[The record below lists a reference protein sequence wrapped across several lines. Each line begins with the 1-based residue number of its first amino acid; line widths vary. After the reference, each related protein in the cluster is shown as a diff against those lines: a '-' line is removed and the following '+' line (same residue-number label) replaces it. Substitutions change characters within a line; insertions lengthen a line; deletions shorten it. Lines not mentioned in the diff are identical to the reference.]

1 MQECLKEGQDLIGK
15 VLEEA
20 PTEITAVVACVPIPS
35 APPARQA
42 SRDGD
47 RPTRPTDDQKVTKL

>member
-1 MQECLKEGQDLIGK
+1 MQECLKEGQDLVGK

-20 PTEITAVVACVPIPS
+20 PPAITAVVACVPIPS

-42 SRDGD
+42 SSNEDP
-47 RPTRPTDDQKVTKL
+47 PTKPTEDQKVTKL